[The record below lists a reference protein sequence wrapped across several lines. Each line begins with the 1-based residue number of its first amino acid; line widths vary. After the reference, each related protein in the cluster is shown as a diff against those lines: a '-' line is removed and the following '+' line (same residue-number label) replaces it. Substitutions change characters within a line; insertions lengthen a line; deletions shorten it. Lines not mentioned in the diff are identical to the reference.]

1 MTTNET
7 LGALQIKL
15 AVLEDSVDSHTE
27 QLNRIEKNTS
37 ELIETFQAFQ
47 GAWKVLNWIG
57 KAAKPIALVSAFCAG
72 AYTLFTTG
80 HLPVISK

>member
-1 MTTNET
+1 MAAAADELEFRLDT
-7 LGALQIKL
+7 LEGN
-15 AVLEDSVDSHTE
+15 VDSHTE

-57 KAAKPIALVSAFCAG
+57 KAAKPIAVVSAVFAA

-80 HLPVISK
+80 HLPVVSK